1 MQFSKLELNT
11 LPCPFPVTVPDGRLP
26 FVSDIS
32 QGDPLFSS
40 TIQISEGQQ
49 YKQPPW
55 LDPGEMARVRR
66 LYVSSP
72 LPALEDTYGVLSL
85 EQHKAGAGGAAQS
98 RDFNPGLTQHGLR
111 PQNLADLQL

>member
-49 YKQPPW
+49 YKQPPGW
-55 LDPGEMARVRR
+55 ILGKWQGSEGSMSHLLFLHWKTHTGSSVWSSTRQEQGALLRAETSILD
-66 LYVSSP
+66 
-72 LPALEDTYGVLSL
+72 
-85 EQHKAGAGGAAQS
+85 
-98 RDFNPGLTQHGLR
+98 
-111 PQNLADLQL
+111 